1 MGTRNLTMVISNGET
16 KVAQY
21 GQWDGYPSGNGVIV
35 LDFLHSTNLDEFK
48 KKLNKVIFVN
58 GNKEKEIQNWLKSIG
73 CENGWMNGDQSKL
86 YQEKYPYLTRDN
98 GARILEMIRDG
109 EEDEIW
115 ITDSTDF
122 AGDSLFCEW
131 AYLIDLDNNKLE
143 VYEGFNKEP
152 LTIEDRFFYLMQEA
166 QSENKD
172 RAEHGIDSE
181 YYPIKMI
188 KSYDLNYLPLEDEFL
203 NDLTKQQEQEN

>member
-21 GQWDGYPSGNGVIV
+21 GQWDGYPSGNGAIV
-35 LDFLHSTNLDEFK
+35 LDFLHTTNLDDFK
-48 KKLNKVIFVN
+48 QKLNKVIFVN

-73 CENGWMNGDQSKL
+73 CENGWMTGEQSKL
-86 YQEKYPYLTRDN
+86 YQEMYPYLTRDN
-98 GARILEMIRDG
+98 GANILQMIMDG

-115 ITDSTDF
+115 VTDSTDF

-131 AYLIDLDNNKLE
+131 AYLIDLDKNVFE

-152 LTIEDRFFYLMQEA
+152 LTIEDRFFHLTDKE
-166 QSENKD
+166 
-172 RAEHGIDSE
+172 SE

-188 KSYDLNYLPLEDEFL
+188 KSYQLNHLPLEDEFL
-203 NDLTKQQEQEN
+203 NDFKQEQEN

>member
-35 LDFLHSTNLDEFK
+35 LDFLTKTNLDDFK

-58 GNKEKEIQNWLKSIG
+58 GNKEKEIENWLKSIG
-73 CENGWMNGDQSKL
+73 SENGWLTGEQSNL
-86 YQEKYPYLTRDN
+86 YQKKYPYLTRDN
-98 GARILEMIRDG
+98 GANILQMIMDG

-115 ITDSTDF
+115 VTDSTDF

-131 AYLIDLDNNKLE
+131 AYLVDLDKNKLE

-152 LTIEDRFFYLMQEA
+152 LTIEDRFFHL
-166 QSENKD
+166 KD
-172 RAEHGIDSE
+172 ADSE
-181 YYPIKMI
+181 YYPIKMV
-188 KSYDLNYLPLEDEFL
+188 KSYDLNNLPLEDEFL
-203 NDLTKQQEQEN
+203 KDLEKRQEQEN

>member
-35 LDFLHSTNLDEFK
+35 LEFLSTNNLDDFK
-48 KKLNKVIFVN
+48 KKLSKVKFMN
-58 GNKEKEIQNWLKSIG
+58 GSKEKEINKWLKSIG
-73 CENGWMNGDQSKL
+73 CENGWMNMDQSKL

-98 GARILEMIRDG
+98 GAKILEMIMNG

-122 AGDSLFCEW
+122 ASDSLFCEW
-131 AYLIDLDNNKLE
+131 AYLVDLDNNVLE
-143 VYEGFNKEP
+143 VYEGFNKNP
-152 LTIEDRFFYLMQEA
+152 LTIEDRFFHLTDKE
-166 QSENKD
+166 
-172 RAEHGIDSE
+172 SE
-181 YYPIKMI
+181 YYPIKLI
-188 KSYDLNYLPLEDEFL
+188 KKYDLNNLPYESEFL
-203 NDLTKQQEQEN
+203 NDFKQEQEN

>member
-35 LDFLHSTNLDEFK
+35 LEFLQSTNLEEFK
-48 KKLNKVIFVN
+48 NKLNKVFFTN
-58 GNKEKEIQNWLKSIG
+58 GNKEKEIKSFCESIG
-73 CENGWMNGDQSKL
+73 AKDGWMTGDQSKL

-98 GARILEMIRDG
+98 GAKILDMIRDG

-131 AYLIDLDNNKLE
+131 AYLVDLDKNRLE
-143 VYEGFNKEP
+143 VYEGFNQKP
-152 LTIEDRFFYLMQEA
+152 ITIEDRFFYLMQNSLED
-166 QSENKD
+166 NKERKD
-172 RAEHGIDSE
+172 NGSDSE
-181 YYPIKMI
+181 YYPIRMV
-188 KSYDLNYLPLEDEFL
+188 KSYDLNNLPLEDEFL
-203 NDLTKQQEQEN
+203 NDFKQEQEN

>member
-21 GQWDGYPSGNGVIV
+21 GQWDGYPSGNGLIV
-35 LDFLHSTNLDEFK
+35 LEFLHSNLSNLDDFK
-48 KKLNKVIFVN
+48 KTLNKVFFTN
-58 GNKEKEIQNWLKSIG
+58 GNKEKEIKNFCESIG
-73 CENGWMNGDQSKL
+73 AKDGWMTGDQSKL

-98 GARILEMIRDG
+98 GAKILEMIRDG

-131 AYLIDLDNNKLE
+131 AYLIDLDKNVLE
-143 VYEGFNKEP
+143 VYEGFNQKP
-152 LTIEDRFFYLMQEA
+152 LTIEDRFFHLTDKE
-166 QSENKD
+166 
-172 RAEHGIDSE
+172 SE
-181 YYPIKMI
+181 YHPIKLV
-188 KSYDLNYLPLEDEFL
+188 KSYQLNNLPLEDEFL
-203 NDLTKQQEQEN
+203 NDFKQEQEN

>member
-21 GQWDGYPSGNGVIV
+21 GQWDGYPSGNGAIV
-35 LDFLHSTNLDEFK
+35 LDFLHTTNLEEFK

-73 CENGWMNGDQSKL
+73 SDNGWLTGEQSKL
-86 YQEKYPYLTRDN
+86 YHEKYPYLTRDN
-98 GARILEMIRDG
+98 GANILQMIMDG

-115 ITDSTDF
+115 ITDSTEF

-131 AYLIDLDNNKLE
+131 AYLVDLDKNKLE

-152 LTIEDRFFYLMQEA
+152 LVLEDRFFYLTD
-166 QSENKD
+166 K
-172 RAEHGIDSE
+172 DSE
-181 YYPIKMI
+181 YYPIRMV
-188 KSYDLNYLPLEDEFL
+188 KSYDLNNLPLEDEFL
-203 NDLTKQQEQEN
+203 KDLEKKQEQEN

>member
-35 LDFLHSTNLDEFK
+35 LDFLTKTNLDDFK

-73 CENGWMNGDQSKL
+73 CENGWMTGEQSNL

-98 GARILEMIRDG
+98 GANILQMIMDG
-109 EEDEIW
+109 EEDDIW
-115 ITDSTDF
+115 VTDSTDF

-131 AYLIDLDNNKLE
+131 AYLVDLDKNVLE

-152 LTIEDRFFYLMQEA
+152 LTIEDRFFYLMQGALED
-166 QSENKD
+166 NKERKD
-172 RAEHGIDSE
+172 NGSDSE
-181 YYPIKMI
+181 YFPIRMV
-188 KSYDLNYLPLEDEFL
+188 KSYDLNNLPLEDEFL
-203 NDLTKQQEQEN
+203 NDFKQEQEN

>member
-35 LDFLHSTNLDEFK
+35 LEFLTSTNLEEFK
-48 KKLNKVIFVN
+48 NKLNKVFFMN
-58 GNKEKEIQNWLKSIG
+58 GSKEKEIKKYMESIG
-73 CENGWMNGDQSKL
+73 AKDGWMTGDQSKL

-98 GARILEMIRDG
+98 GAKILEMIMNG

-131 AYLIDLDNNKLE
+131 AYLVDLDQNILE
-143 VYEGFNKEP
+143 VYEGFNKNP
-152 LTIEDRFFYLMQEA
+152 LTIEDRFFNLTDKE
-166 QSENKD
+166 
-172 RAEHGIDSE
+172 SE
-181 YYPIKMI
+181 YYPIKLI
-188 KSYDLNYLPLEDEFL
+188 KKYDLNNLPLEGEFIKDLETKEEEQL
-203 NDLTKQQEQEN
+203 N

>member
-35 LDFLHSTNLDEFK
+35 LDFLTKTNLDDFK

-58 GNKEKEIQNWLKSIG
+58 GNKEKEIENWLKSIG
-73 CENGWMNGDQSKL
+73 SENGWLTGEQSNL
-86 YQEKYPYLTRDN
+86 YQKKYPYLTRDN
-98 GARILEMIRDG
+98 GANILQMIMDG

-115 ITDSTDF
+115 VTDSTDF

-131 AYLIDLDNNKLE
+131 AYLIDLDKNKLE
-143 VYEGFNKEP
+143 VYEGFNQEP
-152 LTIEDRFFYLMQEA
+152 LTIEDRFFHL
-166 QSENKD
+166 KD
-172 RAEHGIDSE
+172 KDSE
-181 YYPIKMI
+181 YYPIKMV
-188 KSYDLNYLPLEDEFL
+188 KSYDLNNLPLEDEFL
-203 NDLTKQQEQEN
+203 KDLEKRQEQEN